1 METKKWYQS
10 NTVQVA
16 ILQAISGVI
25 IALIADNPVLQ
36 DVGYIAMVKS
46 IIDFLLR
53 AKSTTQI
60 V

>member
-1 METKKWYQS
+1 MEQKKWYRSQ
-10 NTVQVA
+10 TVQVA
-16 ILQAISGVI
+16 ILQAISGVL

-53 AKSTTQI
+53 TKTITQI

>member
-25 IALIADNPVLQ
+25 IALVANDPALQ
-36 DVGYIAMVKS
+36 NIGYIAMVKS

-53 AKSTTQI
+53 AKTATQLI
-60 V
+60 